1 MESLAFTSTLT
12 FFLSA
17 ATIGST
23 AVAAYMTFKYRALVE
38 SNRTLAFHRDIDAVY
53 RHIED
58 MFDEIR
64 DDLKEQDTE
73 IGNIR
78 RDLAEGFEELDEKIH
93 RETSF
98 VQSTVP
104 CLTPKEIAVVRGLAG
119 DDYCKDFVDDEEV
132 EA

>member
-12 FFLSA
+12 FFLSV

-23 AVAAYMTFKYRALVE
+23 AVAAYMAFKYRALVE
-38 SNRTLAFHRDIDAVY
+38 SNRTLAFYRDIDAVY
-53 RHIED
+53 RHIDE
-58 MFDEIR
+58 MLDEIR
-64 DDLKEQDTE
+64 RDMKEQDTE

-78 RDLAEGFEELDEKIH
+78 RDLAESFEELDEKIH

-98 VQSTVP
+98 VQATVP
-104 CLTPKEIAVVRGLAG
+104 CLTPKEIALVRGLAIG
-119 DDYCKDFVDDEEV
+119 RSDDIVDDEEV

>member
-12 FFLSA
+12 FFLSV

-53 RHIED
+53 RHIDD
-58 MFDEIR
+58 MLDEIR

-98 VQSTVP
+98 VQATVP
-104 CLTPKEIAVVRGLAG
+104 CLTPKEIALVRGLAVG
-119 DDYCKDFVDDEEV
+119 RSDGIVDDEEV

>member
-12 FFLSA
+12 FFLSV

-53 RHIED
+53 RHIDD
-58 MFDEIR
+58 MLDEIR
-64 DDLKEQDTE
+64 RDMKEQVYKIDS
-73 IGNIR
+73 IR
-78 RDLAEGFEELDEKIH
+78 RDLAESVEELDEKIH
-93 RETSF
+93 REISF
-98 VQSTVP
+98 VQATVP
-104 CLTPKEIAVVRGLAG
+104 CLTPKEIALVRGLAIG
-119 DDYCKDFVDDEEV
+119 RSDDIVDDEEV

>member
-1 MESLAFTSTLT
+1 MQSLAFTSTLT
-12 FFLSA
+12 FFLSV

-23 AVAAYMTFKYRALVE
+23 AVAAYMAFKYRALVE
-38 SNRTLAFHRDIDAVY
+38 SNRTLAFYRDIDAVY
-53 RHIED
+53 RHIGE
-58 MFDEIR
+58 MLDEIR
-64 DDLKEQDTE
+64 RDMKEQDTE

-98 VQSTVP
+98 VQATVP
-104 CLTPKEIAVVRGLAG
+104 CLTPKEIALVRGLAIG
-119 DDYCKDFVDDEEV
+119 RSDDIVDDEEV

>member
-12 FFLSA
+12 FFLSV

-38 SNRTLAFHRDIDAVY
+38 SNRNLAFYRDIDAVY
-53 RHIED
+53 RHIDE
-58 MFDEIR
+58 MLDEIR
-64 DDLKEQDTE
+64 RDMKEQDTE

-98 VQSTVP
+98 VQATVP
-104 CLTPKEIAVVRGLAG
+104 CLTPKEIALVRGLAIG
-119 DDYCKDFVDDEEV
+119 RSDDIVDDEEV

>member
-1 MESLAFTSTLT
+1 METEITVPQFA
-12 FFLSA
+12 FFL
-17 ATIGST
+17 
-23 AVAAYMTFKYRALVE
+23 AVLGAVISSGFAAYYLTKYRALVE

-53 RHIED
+53 RHIDD
-58 MFDEIR
+58 MLDEIR
-64 DDLKEQDTE
+64 GDLKEQDTE

-98 VQSTVP
+98 VQATVP
-104 CLTPKEIAVVRGLAG
+104 CLTPKEIALVRGLAVG
-119 DDYCKDFVDDEEV
+119 RSDGFVDDEEV

>member
-12 FFLSA
+12 FFLSV

-38 SNRTLAFHRDIDAVY
+38 SNRTLAFYRDIDAVY
-53 RHIED
+53 RHIGE
-58 MFDEIR
+58 MLDEIR
-64 DDLKEQDTE
+64 RDMKEQDTE

-98 VQSTVP
+98 VQATVP
-104 CLTPKEIAVVRGLAG
+104 CLTPKEIALVRGLAIG
-119 DDYCKDFVDDEEV
+119 RSVDIVDDEEV

>member
-12 FFLSA
+12 FFLSV

-23 AVAAYMTFKYRALVE
+23 AVAAYMAFKYRALVE
-38 SNRTLAFHRDIDAVY
+38 SNRTLAFYRDIDAVY
-53 RHIED
+53 RHIDE
-58 MFDEIR
+58 MLDEIR
-64 DDLKEQDTE
+64 RDMKEQDTE

-98 VQSTVP
+98 VQATVP
-104 CLTPKEIAVVRGLAG
+104 CLTPKEIALVRGLAIG
-119 DDYCKDFVDDEEV
+119 RSDDIVDDEEV

>member
-12 FFLSA
+12 FFLSV

-38 SNRTLAFHRDIDAVY
+38 SNRNLAFYRDIDAVY
-53 RHIED
+53 RHIGE
-58 MFDEIR
+58 MLDEIR
-64 DDLKEQDTE
+64 RDMKEQDTE

-98 VQSTVP
+98 VQATVP
-104 CLTPKEIAVVRGLAG
+104 CLTPKEIALVRGLAIG
-119 DDYCKDFVDDEEV
+119 RSDDIVDDEEV

>member
-12 FFLSA
+12 FFLSV

-38 SNRTLAFHRDIDAVY
+38 SNRTLAFYRDIDAVY
-53 RHIED
+53 RHIDE
-58 MFDEIR
+58 MLDEIR
-64 DDLKEQDTE
+64 RDMKEQDTE

-98 VQSTVP
+98 VQATVP
-104 CLTPKEIAVVRGLAG
+104 CLTPKEIALVRGLAIG
-119 DDYCKDFVDDEEV
+119 RSDDIVDDEEV

>member
-12 FFLSA
+12 FFLSV

-38 SNRTLAFHRDIDAVY
+38 SNRTLAFYRDIDAVY
-53 RHIED
+53 RHIGE
-58 MFDEIR
+58 MLDEIR
-64 DDLKEQDTE
+64 RDMKEQDTE

-78 RDLAEGFEELDEKIH
+78 RDLAEAFEELDEKIH

-98 VQSTVP
+98 VQATVP
-104 CLTPKEIAVVRGLAG
+104 CLTPKEIALVRGLAIG
-119 DDYCKDFVDDEEV
+119 RSDDIVDDEEV

>member
-12 FFLSA
+12 FFLSV

-23 AVAAYMTFKYRALVE
+23 AVAAYMAFKYRALVE
-38 SNRTLAFHRDIDAVY
+38 SNRTLAFYRDIDAVY
-53 RHIED
+53 RHIGE
-58 MFDEIR
+58 MLDEIR
-64 DDLKEQDTE
+64 RDMKEQDTE

-98 VQSTVP
+98 VQATVP
-104 CLTPKEIAVVRGLAG
+104 CLTPKEIALVRGLAIG
-119 DDYCKDFVDDEEV
+119 RSDDIVDDEEV

>member
-12 FFLSA
+12 FFLSV

-38 SNRTLAFHRDIDAVY
+38 SNRTLAFYRDIDAVY
-53 RHIED
+53 RHIGE
-58 MFDEIR
+58 MLDEIR
-64 DDLKEQDTE
+64 RDMKEQDTE

-98 VQSTVP
+98 VQATVP
-104 CLTPKEIAVVRGLAG
+104 CLTPKEISLVRGLAIG
-119 DDYCKDFVDDEEV
+119 RSDDIVDDEEV

>member
-12 FFLSA
+12 FFLSV

-38 SNRTLAFHRDIDAVY
+38 SNRNLAFYPDIDAVY
-53 RHIED
+53 RHIDE
-58 MFDEIR
+58 MLDEIR
-64 DDLKEQDTE
+64 RDMKEQDTE

-98 VQSTVP
+98 VQATVP
-104 CLTPKEIAVVRGLAG
+104 CLTPKEIALVRGLAIG
-119 DDYCKDFVDDEEV
+119 RSDDIVDDEEV

>member
-12 FFLSA
+12 FFLSV

-38 SNRTLAFHRDIDAVY
+38 SNRTLAFYRDIDAVY
-53 RHIED
+53 RHIGE
-58 MFDEIR
+58 MLDEIR
-64 DDLKEQDTE
+64 RDMKEQDTE

-98 VQSTVP
+98 VQATVP
-104 CLTPKEIAVVRGLAG
+104 CLTPKEIALVRGLAIG
-119 DDYCKDFVDDEEV
+119 RSDDIVDDEEV